1 MTESELRLTCLLAAT
16 ALRTEGEAASPD
28 LDALQRAACSLLG
41 AIGQA
46 FGDAAVDAVIGAVR
60 TAQGIQAVAGRLP
73 QRADLMIGGRGNGV
87 D

>member
-28 LDALQRAACSLLG
+28 LGAVQRDVCALLG
-41 AIGQA
+41 AIGQT
-46 FGDAAVDAVIGAVR
+46 FGDAAVGAVIGAVR

-73 QRADLMIGGRGNGV
+73 QRADLMIGGGGNGV